1 MIVAILQAR
10 MGSSRLPGKVMMSIL
25 GRPMLELQIER
36 IRRAVLIDKLVVA
49 TTANPED
56 DEIEQLCTSLN
67 INCFRGSEEDLLD
80 RYYESAKQFQAD
92 YIVRLTGDD
101 PLTDPNLI
109 DDMVAKMKS
118 GSFDAVTNTIYPT
131 YPEGLDLSVLTFKSL
146 SRAWSE
152 ADLQSQREHVT
163 PYIYDN
169 AEEFRTFH
177 YKQNTDKSSLRWT
190 VDYKE
195 DFIFIEEI
203 YKDLYPSNKT
213 FLTDDVYKLL
223 ENKPSLVKINSNF
236 IRNSGLL
243 DSIKNDKKV

>member
-1 MIVAILQAR
+1 MMVAILQAR

-49 TTANPED
+49 TTVDPQD
-56 DEIEQLCTSLN
+56 DVIEQLCTSLN
-67 INCFRGSEEDLLD
+67 IDCFRGSEEDLLD

-118 GSFDAVTNTIYPT
+118 GRFDAVTNTIYPT

-146 SRAWSE
+146 SRAWGE

-169 AEEFRTFH
+169 AEEFRIFH

-190 VDYKE
+190 VDYEE

-223 ENKPSLVKINSNF
+223 ESKPSLVTINSNF

>member
-36 IRRAVLIDKLVVA
+36 IKRATLIDKLVVA
-49 TTANPED
+49 TTTNPQD

-67 INCFRGSEEDLLD
+67 VDCFRGSEEDLLD

-109 DDMVAKMKS
+109 DDMISKMKS

-146 SRAWSE
+146 SLAWSK

-163 PYIYDN
+163 PYIFDN
-169 AEEFRTFH
+169 AEEFRIFH
-177 YKQNTDKSSLRWT
+177 YKQTADKSSLRWT

-203 YKDLYPSNKT
+203 YKYLYTSNKA
-213 FLTDDVYKLL
+213 FLTEDVYKLL

-243 DSIKNDKKV
+243 NSIKNDRKV